1 MPTSSAPPRPIG
13 SLEDLEGAG
22 LSGLLK
28 SIDEGLSAE
37 LAGKMEKRLG
47 IEPEKMAHLLGI
59 SPRTLKRR
67 REDGT
72 LSRVESER
80 LYRITQLLRA
90 ATKVFGSEE
99 EARSWLKR
107 PQMRL
112 GGEVPLEIARLE
124 PGAREAERLLGR
136 IEHGIPA

>member
-1 MPTSSAPPRPIG
+1 MSASPSRPIE
-13 SLEDLEGAG
+13 SLEDLEGAE
-22 LSGLLK
+22 LPGLLE
-28 SIDEGLSAE
+28 SIDEGFPATLV
-37 LAGKMEKRLG
+37 GTMEKRLEIG
-47 IEPEKMAHLLGI
+47 PKKMAHLLGI

-67 REDGT
+67 RERGT
-72 LSRVESER
+72 LSPVESER
-80 LYRITQLLRA
+80 LYRIARLFRVA
-90 ATKVFGSEE
+90 IRVFEREE

-112 GGEVPLEIARLE
+112 GGEVPREIARLE

>member
-1 MPTSSAPPRPIG
+1 MPTSSAPPRLE

-22 LSGLLK
+22 RSGLLK
-28 SIDEGLSAE
+28 SIDEGLPAG
-37 LAGKMEKRLG
+37 LAGKMEKRLEVG
-47 IEPEKMAHLLGI
+47 PEKMAHLLGV

-80 LYRITQLLRA
+80 FYRIARLLQA
-90 ATKVFGSEE
+90 ATRVFGSKE

-107 PQMRL
+107 PQVRL

>member
-1 MPTSSAPPRPIG
+1 MPTSSAPPRLE

-90 ATKVFGSEE
+90 ATEVFGSEE